1 MNNPLGMMSQ
11 MMRGG
16 GNPQQIIGQMM
27 NNSQIMQNK
36 MAKNI
41 LEMAQQGNI
50 TDIEKIGRNIA
61 KEKGIDFDK
70 ALSDFKSQFPV
81 H

>member
-1 MNNPLGMMSQ
+1 MNNPLGMMFQ

-27 NNSQIMQNK
+27 NNNQLMQNK
-36 MAKNI
+36 MAKNV
-41 LEMAQQGNI
+41 LEMAQQGNL
-50 TDIEKIGRNIA
+50 TDIEKIGRNMA

-70 ALSDFKSQFPV
+70 AFSDFKNQFPIK
-81 H
+81 